1 MTGLI
6 ANTELVVCA
15 AETRARHPELF
26 HYTSLDA
33 FEKKWRFIRLE
44 RNAAEPVSGPAGP
57 SESLRTCLQS
67 GLPAAPPRSY
77 QHSAQ
82 RFRFESPSLRHYAE
96 LRTNSLWPAKA
107 LRNTLK
113 QTFK

>member
-15 AETRARHPELF
+15 AETRAIHPELF

-77 QHSAQ
+77 QPSAK
-82 RFRFESPSLRHYAE
+82 RVRFESPSLRQKPLSYQ
-96 LRTNSLWPAKA
+96 SP
-107 LRNTLK
+107 
-113 QTFK
+113 TF

>member
-15 AETRARHPELF
+15 AETRAIHPELF

-67 GLPAAPPRSY
+67 GLPAAPRRVSRL
-77 QHSAQ
+77 SAKRVQ
-82 RFRFESPSLRHYAE
+82 FESPSLRHYAA
-96 LRTNSLWPAKA
+96 LRTNSL
-107 LRNTLK
+107 
-113 QTFK
+113 

>member
-15 AETRARHPELF
+15 AETRAIHPELF

-57 SESLRTCLQS
+57 SESLRTCLQFAS
-67 GLPAAPPRSY
+67 PQHPAGVISTPPSDLGSSPLPSANEPFQTLQIHELGAEIPRVSAGL
-77 QHSAQ
+77 
-82 RFRFESPSLRHYAE
+82 
-96 LRTNSLWPAKA
+96 
-107 LRNTLK
+107 
-113 QTFK
+113 

>member
-15 AETRARHPELF
+15 AETRAIHPELF

-57 SESLRTCLQS
+57 SESLRTCLQF
-67 GLPAAPPRSY
+67 GLPAAPRRSY

-82 RFRFESPSLRHYAE
+82 RFRFESPSLRQ
-96 LRTNSLWPAKA
+96 RTFSNSPEP
-107 LRNTLK
+107 RSRR
-113 QTFK
+113 